1 MMEED
6 ERGGRRGGMVLFIV
20 ENLGEITASG
30 PSYPGCELDIM
41 NHCVA
46 GSGQISSM

>member
-1 MMEED
+1 MREED
-6 ERGGRRGGMVLFIV
+6 EGGTVLFIV
-20 ENLGEITASG
+20 ENLGEITVSG
-30 PSYPGCELDIM
+30 SSYPGRELAIM